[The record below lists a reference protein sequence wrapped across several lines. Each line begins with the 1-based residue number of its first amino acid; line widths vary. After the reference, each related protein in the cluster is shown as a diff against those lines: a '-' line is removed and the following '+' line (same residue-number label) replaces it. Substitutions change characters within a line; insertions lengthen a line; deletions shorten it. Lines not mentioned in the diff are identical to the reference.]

1 MTSVSFENNRWLS
14 VFVCKYVVH
23 LDHYLRSKSVEKM
36 SVRFYSLFH
45 SGKVG
50 YFIVILPFRSRRFL
64 FIYSVNCEL
73 LLPTMTTKEAKKET
87 RSHALIM
94 SNVNFIIAM
103 AFSVAPLAFSV
114 CMCWAQQ
121 SHISHCECNNKYTAT
136 HSARSDCRRLYQL
149 FIAMFIN
156 VLQSRLAHR
165 TNTVLGAFECDSLRF
180 GVQTK

>member
-1 MTSVSFENNRWLS
+1 MVEC
-14 VFVCKYVVH
+14 VCVRVCCPPWP
-23 LDHYLRSKSVEKM
+23 LPTLEKRRKKI

-45 SGKVG
+45 SDDVEK
-50 YFIVILPFRSRRFL
+50 FIVILPFSSRRFL
-64 FIYSVNCEL
+64 FIYSFNCKL
-73 LLPTMTTKEAKKET
+73 LLPTMTAKEANKKTET

-114 CMCWAQQ
+114 HACVG
-121 SHISHCECNNKYTAT
+121 HTKVRETRISHCECNNEYTAT

-149 FIAMFIN
+149 FIAVFII

-165 TNTVLGAFECDSLRF
+165 TNSVLGAFECDSLRF
-180 GVQTK
+180 GVQTKWK